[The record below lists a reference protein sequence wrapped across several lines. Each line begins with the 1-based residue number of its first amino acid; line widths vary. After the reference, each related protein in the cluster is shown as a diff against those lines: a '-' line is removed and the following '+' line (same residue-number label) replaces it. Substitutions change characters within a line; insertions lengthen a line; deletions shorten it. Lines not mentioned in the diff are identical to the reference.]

1 MNKFTF
7 FYLILF
13 CLTFAGCSGAN
24 NNLNLT
30 NLKIMDL
37 ENKSEGTT
45 NCKPKENSLFG
56 LSRTCENKG
65 SFLEGIVNN
74 PVSSKA
80 INENVEAEM
89 DTKLID
95 NCKLKANTLFG
106 FSRTCDNSEMMSKSL
121 TQ

>member
-1 MNKFTF
+1 MNKFIK
-7 FYLILF
+7 FYLIAF
-13 CLTFAGCSGAN
+13 CLTFAGCSGSN

-30 NLKIMDL
+30 DLKIMDL
-37 ENKSEGTT
+37 ENKSESTA

-65 SFLEGIVNN
+65 SFLESIIDI
-74 PVSSKA
+74 PISSKA

-89 DTKLID
+89 DTKLIG
-95 NCKLKANTLFG
+95 NCKLQENTFFG

>member
-1 MNKFTF
+1 MNKFTI
-7 FYLILF
+7 FYLIAF

-37 ENKSEGTT
+37 ENKSQGTA

-65 SFLEGIVNN
+65 SFLEGIANN

-80 INENVEAEM
+80 TNKNVEAEM

-95 NCKLKANTLFG
+95 NCKLQENTLFG

>member
-1 MNKFTF
+1 MNKFTI
-7 FYLILF
+7 FYLIAF
-13 CLTFAGCSGAN
+13 CFTFAGCSGEN
-24 NNLNLT
+24 KNFNLS
-30 NLKIMDL
+30 NLKTMDL
-37 ENKSEGTT
+37 ENKSEGTA

-65 SFLEGIVNN
+65 PFLEGIVNN
-74 PVSSKA
+74 SLSSKA

-95 NCKLKANTLFG
+95 NCKLQENTLFG

>member
-1 MNKFTF
+1 MNKFKK
-7 FYLILF
+7 FYLIAF
-13 CLTFAGCSGAN
+13 CLTFAGCSGSN
-24 NNLNLT
+24 NNLTLT
-30 NLKIMDL
+30 NLKMMDL
-37 ENKSEGTT
+37 ENKSESTA

-74 PVSSKA
+74 TVSSKA
-80 INENVEAEM
+80 ISENVEAEM

-95 NCKLKANTLFG
+95 KCKIQENTLFG

-121 TQ
+121 NQ

>member
-1 MNKFTF
+1 MNKFTVF
-7 FYLILF
+7 CLIAF
-13 CLTFAGCSGAN
+13 CLTLAGCSGSN

-37 ENKSEGTT
+37 ENKSESTT

-65 SFLEGIVNN
+65 FFLEGIVNN
-74 PVSSKA
+74 TVSSKA
-80 INENVEAEM
+80 INENIEAEI
-89 DTKLID
+89 DAKLID
-95 NCKLKANTLFG
+95 NCKLQENTLFG

>member
-1 MNKFTF
+1 MNKFTNF
-7 FYLILF
+7 CLIAF

-37 ENKSEGTT
+37 ENKSEGTA

-65 SFLEGIVNN
+65 SFLEGIVSN
-74 PVSSKA
+74 PVSSKV
-80 INENVEAEM
+80 ISENVEDEM
-89 DTKLID
+89 DTKPID
-95 NCKLKANTLFG
+95 NCKLHENTLFG

>member
-1 MNKFTF
+1 MNKFTI
-7 FYLILF
+7 FYLIAF

-37 ENKSEGTT
+37 ENKSESTAS
-45 NCKPKENSLFG
+45 CKPKENSLFG

-65 SFLEGIVNN
+65 SFLEGITNN
-74 PVSSKA
+74 LVSSKA
-80 INENVEAEM
+80 TYKNVEAEM

-95 NCKLKANTLFG
+95 NCKLQENTLFG